1 MLSSYAV
8 LERKFASN
16 GCINYFQAPQPQHSC
31 KQQAQDGCW
40 HPTQQECSQ
49 GLLQHTE
56 EFLEWCS
63 PPSNDDYVT
72 RVTEG
77 MLVRAS

>member
-63 PPSNDDYVT
+63 PFK
-72 RVTEG
+72 
-77 MLVRAS
+77 

>member
-63 PPSNDDYVT
+63 PSNDDYVT